1 MLGLCVLKEVM
12 YLNVP
17 VIYSDTKYGEIKS
30 FQLDKL
36 ISLGMVKK
44 FYRSG
49 NWINVREDKI
59 RGHGGIYTGPERRKK
74 MSVVFL

>member
-1 MLGLCVLKEVM
+1 M
-12 YLNVP
+12 NVP
-17 VIYSDTKYGEIKS
+17 VIYSDEKYGEIKP

-49 NWINVREDKI
+49 QWITVGMDKI
-59 RGHGGIYTGPERRKK
+59 RGNGGIYSGPERRKK
-74 MSVVFL
+74 MSVTFL

>member
-1 MLGLCVLKEVM
+1 M
-12 YLNVP
+12 NVP
-17 VIYSDTKYGEIKS
+17 VIYSDERYGEIKP

-49 NWINVREDKI
+49 KWIAVGDDKI
-59 RGHGGIYTGPERRKK
+59 RGNGGIYTGPERRKK
-74 MSVVFL
+74 ASVILL

>member
-1 MLGLCVLKEVM
+1 M
-12 YLNVP
+12 NVP
-17 VIYSDTKYGEIKS
+17 VIYFNERYGEIKP

-49 NWINVREDKI
+49 KWITVGDDKI
-59 RGHGGIYTGPERRKK
+59 IRGNGGIYTGPERRKK
-74 MSVVFL
+74 MSVIFL

>member
-1 MLGLCVLKEVM
+1 MTIRVIFSNERQDEVK
-12 YLNVP
+12 P
-17 VIYSDTKYGEIKS
+17 

-49 NWINVREDKI
+49 KWITVGKDKT
-59 RGHGGIYTGPERRKK
+59 RGHGGIYTGPERREKT
-74 MSVVFL
+74 SVVFL